1 MFRKLSYFTAFV
13 ALLVIGVL
21 MPSFKISNAGGGM
34 VLDRD
39 QAQRAFVL
47 LNKIRHDPNGYS
59 ERLGFSLR
67 DVIPRP
73 DLFWDDSLAAVAERK
88 AMDMASR
95 GYFGDVDPDGYGINY
110 YINKADY
117 SLAPELIKH
126 KHQSNLEALG
136 YDSPSGEVAIKDII
150 IDKHKLGDDGRKLI
164 LGVGDFNS
172 KLTDVGIGY
181 VKGSGSTKHRTY
193 ICVIV
198 AHRNKPLP
206 SKASY

>member
-1 MFRKLSYFTAFV
+1 MFRKLSFFTVF
-13 ALLVIGVL
+13 ALLAAAGML
-21 MPSFKISNAGGGM
+21 FPSFKMSTAGGGM
-34 VLDRD
+34 QLDKD

-47 LNKIRHDPNGYS
+47 LNKVRHDPNGYS
-59 ERLGFSLR
+59 ERFGFSLH

-110 YINKADY
+110 YINKADFAL
-117 SLAPELIKH
+117 SADLIKH
-126 KHQSNLEALG
+126 KHQSNLEAL
-136 YDSPSGEVAIKDII
+136 DRDAPSGEVAIKDII

-181 VKGSGSTKHRTY
+181 VKGSGSTKYRSY
-193 ICVIV
+193 ICIIV
-198 AHRNKPLP
+198 AHRAKPRGEP
-206 SKASY
+206 SSF